1 MDKNAIKKYA
11 VWARRELISRVSQR
25 ALIYGIS
32 SGEIQENADSIN
44 GKLLT
49 RREKSQR
56 AALISRVKQI
66 GYEQVI
72 EEVAYT
78 WFNRFCALRFMEV
91 NGYLPSHVR
100 VFTDENNAFN
110 PQILTEAVHIEL
122 EG

>member
-11 VWARRELISRVSQR
+11 VWARQELISRVSQR

-32 SGEIQENADSIN
+32 AGEMQENVDSIN

-56 AALISRVKQI
+56 AALISRVKQM

-100 VFTDENNAFN
+100 VFT
-110 PQILTEAVHIEL
+110 
-122 EG
+122 

>member
-49 RREKSQR
+49 RREKKPARRTHLPCKADRLR
-56 AALISRVKQI
+56 A
-66 GYEQVI
+66 G
-72 EEVAYT
+72 
-78 WFNRFCALRFMEV
+78 
-91 NGYLPSHVR
+91 
-100 VFTDENNAFN
+100 D
-110 PQILTEAVHIEL
+110 
-122 EG
+122 